1 MIVVNFVALTI
12 TVPRVHHKRVA
23 KGWSSHRHDE
33 AVDHLKLASL
43 NLTSCKIAVI
53 SLSGLRVVREL
64 DKHGE
69 IGPVSEDLPAYGP
82 HLLLLQLELLVL

>member
-12 TVPRVHHKRVA
+12 TVPWVQHKRVA

-53 SLSGLRVVREL
+53 SLSGLRV
-64 DKHGE
+64 GW
-69 IGPVSEDLPAYGP
+69 
-82 HLLLLQLELLVL
+82 